1 MFNKKNLKH
10 IFKIFII
17 FLNLFFASENKLMAQ
32 NSSAYNNVRNVT
44 KKDCTTFDE
53 NKSVKGTC
61 YTSDYNESDDACRRS
76 DFIFAPF
83 GNNNDLEWNYGNQSC
98 LGFMMGAGTVL
109 EAAFIGC
116 RVLCPSPAQI
126 GDPIKNLAKSDFQK
140 KVSTIAKPLAGAGS
154 SLGSAASGGM
164 PVGPMTLA
172 ELLTFGY
179 RCSSMLPMFTNPCCI
194 ALYSCGTA
202 TGTAIGILGGIWGLA
217 KEYYNNVHICGR
229 GWKIWINDENELTNN
244 VEKKVLSDGIYKT
257 ALGLFSETKS
267 GGVEFKGANEYCL
280 TNPNTSP
287 ASKRFCDNV
296 SNFSITPD
304 FPKDK
309 ITKGTNFSSSF
320 SEASKKQTREYRE
333 FLYQGIEYEDNSS
346 TACLNP
352 VDKEK
357 GGNAKTWKDYLGY
370 EGGNQKYYFRG
381 PGQMPNFA
389 CTRFLQ
395 KGRKDYEGL
404 KAYTCCNEKS
414 QNTIC
419 LEGSRHKFCRLG
431 EDCSAEIAGATP
443 GLSAKYK
450 IFESENESNYICAK
464 TYSLC
469 PYDHNVQGGTDV
481 SEEYV
486 MNPRIRTNFCQY
498 MNHCIKRPPISKYS
512 YFNPDTFFLAE
523 SCQDLVGDSQFISK
537 SQTKISN
544 KIPTLNSRNF
554 SAPMIQCFKE
564 TLENNFLQKE
574 GITICNDADEK
585 PIVNSTHPN
594 GYCKI
599 SGELTIKGRVINR
612 TFFQKIQDHFRL
624 PIKIALTLSVV
635 FFGFNI
641 LLATPEAYINKKT
654 VMTYLLKF
662 GLVYFFCLGN
672 AWQGLFLDSV
682 LNLSSEFSDIT
693 FQPQSITEKSGK
705 GTEGTD
711 GCDFPKYNYQSI
723 IDGSTDIES
732 NPSYPPGK
740 KYLRIWDTLDCKIAR
755 ALGYG
760 PEISTPNLAKMIFS
774 GFLTGGLGITFFFA
788 AFAYGFMLISIVMRA
803 VHITIMSVMAI
814 ILLIYVSP
822 LTILCAMFERTKGI
836 FENWWK
842 QMLGFILQPMI
853 LFAYI
858 GLMLTVF
865 DNMFIGTARFNPV
878 DDSSILPKVNCD
890 NYEDNT
896 KPFNPSDT
904 SVYCIFNFGK
914 YSNYTGLEFFDLA
927 MPVLTSLNPTKIR
940 TIFQSA
946 IIMFVFLQFFDKITT
961 VARKLVGG
969 AELKSESGNAMLDQV
984 KKVTKGVQDRALN
997 TVKRA
1002 GTKHVPN
1009 FIKDLIGGKPPKKDP
1024 KSSKSDSGSSGGGSA
1039 GGSSGGESAG
1049 GGSGGGAGGGESAGS
1064 GSGGG
1069 AGGGA

>member
-10 IFKIFII
+10 IFKIFIV
-17 FLNLFFASENKLMAQ
+17 FVNLFFASENKLMAQ

-44 KKDCTTFDE
+44 NKDCTTFDE
-53 NKSVKGTC
+53 TKSVKGTC
-61 YTSDYNESDDACRRS
+61 YTSNYDESGEVCSRT
-76 DFIFAPF
+76 DFKFDPF
-83 GNNNDLEWNYGNQSC
+83 GNNVDLEWNYGNQSC
-98 LGFMMGAGTVL
+98 LGFMAGTGLAL
-109 EAAFIGC
+109 EVAFVGC
-116 RVLCPSPAQI
+116 RVLCPSPPNI
-126 GDPIKNLAKSDFQK
+126 NDPIKKLANSDLYNDL
-140 KVSTIAKPLAGAGS
+140 STIAKPFAGS
-154 SLGSAASGGM
+154 GNAATSAATGGM
-164 PVGPMTLA
+164 PVGPFTIIELMT
-172 ELLTFGY
+172 FSY
-179 RCSSMLPMFTNPCCI
+179 RCVTMPGAPFNSCCI
-194 ALYSCGTA
+194 ALASCGVA
-202 TGTAIGILGGIWGLA
+202 TGTAVGILAGVWGLA
-217 KEYYNNVHICGR
+217 NEYYQKVHICGR
-229 GWKIWINDENELTNN
+229 GWKIWKNDAEYVKNG
-244 VEKKVLSDGIYKT
+244 VEKKVLSDGIYKK
-257 ALGLFSETKS
+257 ALTLFLNGDS
-267 GGVEFKGANEYCL
+267 VNFKDAQDYCSQ
-280 TNPNTSP
+280 NAGRSP
-287 ASKRFCDNV
+287 ASKRFCDNA
-296 SNFSITPD
+296 SYFSI
-304 FPKDK
+304 
-309 ITKGTNFSSSF
+309 SSPN
-320 SEASKKQTREYRE
+320 EIKKQTTFIEQKKEKREYRE

-346 TACLNP
+346 SACSNP
-352 VDKEK
+352 SDSDKK
-357 GGNAKTWKDYLGY
+357 WKDYLGY

-395 KGRKDYEGL
+395 KGRKDNEGL

-419 LEGSRHKFCRLG
+419 LEGLNDHKFCRLG
-431 EDCSAEIAGATP
+431 EDCTAFLAGATP
-443 GLSAKYK
+443 GLSVKYK
-450 IFESENESNYICAK
+450 IFESERESNYICAK
-464 TYSLC
+464 TYSVC

-481 SEEYV
+481 SQDYV

-498 MNHCIKRPPISKYS
+498 MNHCIKRPPVSKYS

-537 SQTKISN
+537 SQTRISN

-594 GYCKI
+594 GYCRI

-612 TFFQKIQDHFRL
+612 TFFQKIQDYFRL

-641 LLATPEAYINKKT
+641 LLATPESYINKKT

-705 GTEGTD
+705 GTD

-842 QMLGFILQPMI
+842 NMLGFILQPMI

-865 DNMFIGTARFNPV
+865 DNMFIGTARFSPS
-878 DDSSILPKVNCD
+878 DESYILPKVNCD
-890 NYEDNT
+890 SYEDNGNT
-896 KPFNPSDT
+896 FNPSDT

-961 VARKLVGG
+961 VAKKLVGG

-1002 GTKHVPN
+1002 GTKHATN
-1009 FIKDLIGGKPPKKDP
+1009 FIKDIIGGKPPKKDP
-1024 KSSKSDSGSSGGGSA
+1024 KSSKSDSGGSGDSSGGGETA
-1039 GGSSGGESAG
+1039 G
-1049 GGSGGGAGGGESAGS
+1049 GGGAGGGVIAGN
-1064 GSGGG
+1064 
-1069 AGGGA
+1069 